1 MKNRRDFIKLTAG
14 AAALGALG
22 THDASAAGDSKLRK
36 VWVLSDLHCG
46 YSEGGKDGS
55 EWFELACKDMRQDH
69 ADIAYALTLGD
80 ITHGGNESQ
89 LKHYVATRN
98 ASGFPTWYEVAGN
111 HEYHNGKADFYK
123 QLIRST
129 DPYSVVDGH
138 VVWIFLSDE
147 MPGVQGDLKPE
158 SCDWFEKE
166 LEKHKGKNIIVCSH
180 QGVKDTTHNTNR
192 ADRHLHPADRIS
204 AIIAKSNI
212 ALWMSGHE
220 HQSPYTPKHIARVGN
235 TTYIN
240 VASLS
245 HAYKTGSSESYLLEL
260 MPGAREIVARRRRH
274 DTRTFM
280 PEFEVKIP
288 LPYPLAFKL

>member
-1 MKNRRDFIKLTAG
+1 MKNRRDFIKMTAG

-22 THDASAAGDSKLRK
+22 TPQASAAADSKLRK
-36 VWVLSDLHCG
+36 AWVLSDLHCG
-46 YSEGGKDGS
+46 YTEGGKDGS
-55 EWFELACKDMRQDH
+55 EWFELACKDMKQDY
-69 ADIAYALTLGD
+69 ADIAYAITLGD
-80 ITHGGNESQ
+80 ITHGGNETQ
-89 LKHYVATRN
+89 LKNYIKTRD
-98 ASGFPTWYEVAGN
+98 ASGFLTWYEVAGN
-111 HEYHNGKADFYK
+111 HEYHDGKADSYK

-129 DPYSVVDGH
+129 NPYSVVDGNL
-138 VVWIFLSDE
+138 VWIFLSDE

-158 SCDWFEKE
+158 SCDWLENE
-166 LEKHKGKNIIVCSH
+166 LLKHKGKNLIVCSH
-180 QGVKDTTHNTNR
+180 QGVKNTTLNTHR
-192 ADRHLHPADRIS
+192 GDRHIHPADRIS

-220 HQSPYTPKHIARVGN
+220 HQSPYTAKHIARVEN

-245 HAYKTGSSESYLLEL
+245 HAYKTGSSQSCLLEFVS
-260 MPGAREIVARRRRH
+260 GAREIIARRRTH

-288 LPYPLAFKL
+288 LPYPLAFE